1 MVETSTVP
9 PGATAMKPASNA
21 ASRWAARSR
30 PLKMS
35 RRSASVLQ
43 TDQGLMW
50 LARKSSGT
58 ARPVIAH
65 RPSQYSNRPRRKT
78 S

>member
-9 PGATAMKPASNA
+9 SGATVMKPASKA
-21 ASRWAARSR
+21 ASRWAARSK
-30 PLKMS
+30 PLKTS

-43 TDQGLMW
+43 AAQGMMW